1 MNASEELGRDVG
13 IAPACRALHVSRAT
27 LYRHRKPVP
36 VRSPEPTGQRRSGQ
50 MALTE
55 AEAGEVLDTL
65 NTERFADQP
74 SAEIYAALL
83 GEGIY
88 LCSIRTMYRVLFNHG
103 HPQ

>member
-1 MNASEELGRDVG
+1 
-13 IAPACRALHVSRAT
+13 
-27 LYRHRKPVP
+27 
-36 VRSPEPTGQRRSGQ
+36 